1 MDVSIR
7 HTGIRCGG
15 ALRSMQVMRIIH
27 IAGVIL
33 IQDMA
38 MDIQT
43 ILVRLWHVTLVTKEV
58 EIAWGTLEFQDQH
71 SMEILGQERYIMA
84 ELDQLV
90 EASIFL
96 GHRAREHN

>member
-43 ILVRLWHVTLVTKEV
+43 ILVRL
-58 EIAWGTLEFQDQH
+58 
-71 SMEILGQERYIMA
+71 
-84 ELDQLV
+84 
-90 EASIFL
+90 
-96 GHRAREHN
+96 